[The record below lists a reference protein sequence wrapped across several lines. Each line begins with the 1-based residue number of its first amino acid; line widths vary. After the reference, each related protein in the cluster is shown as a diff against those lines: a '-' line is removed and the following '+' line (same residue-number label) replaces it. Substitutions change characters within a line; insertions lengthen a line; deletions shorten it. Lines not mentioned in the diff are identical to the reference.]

1 MNTLTKFI
9 IAFTLILN
17 FCTPAFAARDDDK
30 SSGKSGKQGES
41 TESPKTEALISK
53 EGENKTADQ
62 AAAQAAK
69 VIAAGSEFYLP
80 DLSRDDQA
88 LAGELKAING
98 TVGAISHSGIA
109 VSYEKDLKAAS
120 EKEMWFNFHSQ
131 MKLEGAKTLLDFGE
145 GDTVSVSYLDWV
157 ESEKQG
163 GADVAVRGKNILK
176 ELKLIRKAPK
186 VVVAAEAP

>member
-9 IAFTLILN
+9 IAVTLIFN
-17 FCTPAFAARDDDK
+17 FCTPAFAAKGDE
-30 SSGKSGKQGES
+30 SSAQSGKQGES
-41 TESPKTEALISK
+41 TESPKTEALVSK
-53 EGENKTADQ
+53 EGENKVAEQ
-62 AAAQAAK
+62 AVARAVKA
-69 VIAAGSEFYLP
+69 IAAGAEFYLP
-80 DLSRDDQA
+80 DLSSDDQD
-88 LAGELKAING
+88 LAGDLKMIQG

-131 MKLEGAKTLLDFGE
+131 MKLEGARTLLDFGE

-157 ESEKQG
+157 ETEKRG
-163 GADVAVRGKNILK
+163 EADVTVRGKNILK

>member
-9 IAFTLILN
+9 IAVTLIFN
-17 FCTPAFAARDDDK
+17 FCTPTFAAKDDDK
-30 SSGKSGKQGES
+30 SSGKSGKQEES
-41 TESPKTEALISK
+41 SVKEAEVMVSK
-53 EGENKTADQ
+53 EGENKVAEQ
-62 AAAQAAK
+62 AVARAVK

-80 DLSRDDQA
+80 DLSSDDQD
-88 LAGELKAING
+88 LAGDLKMIQG

-109 VSYEKDLKAAS
+109 VSYEKDIKAAS

-131 MKLEGAKTLLDFGE
+131 MKLEGARTLLDFGE

-163 GADVAVRGKNILK
+163 GGDVTMRGKNILK